1 MSVRSD
7 KGGREM
13 NILIAGVGGQ
23 GTLLASKVLG
33 RYAVLCGKD
42 CKLSEVHGMS
52 QRGGSVTTH
61 VRIGDK
67 VHSPVIWPG
76 GADMIIAFEV
86 LEAARVKHF
95 LKPDG
100 ILLVND
106 VRILPMPCITGAVPY
121 PEGVKEKLLEQINGA
136 FFIDA
141 AAIANEAGN
150 VRSANVVMLGALC
163 KLFGFDNEKMAEAV
177 ADCVPPKYKELNL
190 RAFELGYERVK

>member
-1 MSVRSD
+1 
-7 KGGREM
+7 M

-67 VHSPVIWPG
+67 VHSPVIWA
-76 GADMIIAFEV
+76 GAADVILAFEV

-95 LKPDG
+95 LRPGG

-106 VRILPMPCITGAVPY
+106 LKVLPMPVITGAAKY
-121 PEGVKEKLLEQINGA
+121 PEGLKEDMLEEINGA
-136 FFIDA
+136 FFIPA
-141 AAIANEAGN
+141 ASIAAEAGDA
-150 VRSANVVMLGALC
+150 RSANVVMLGAMC
-163 KLFGFDNEKMAEAV
+163 RLFGFDKEKMMQAV
-177 ADCVPPKYKELNL
+177 TDCVPEKFAETNL
-190 RAFELGYERVK
+190 KAFALGYEKVK